1 MKKIQIKDIINY
13 LKIKLNKILFSG
25 IIGIIIGLGYCLY
38 NPALYESHF
47 TLMLGKIDS
56 ASGYKFKNDRIGQ
69 EIPFILDAQRA
80 FSSPDLASDQILRDC
95 GYPIS
100 NASRKILIKSI
111 EIMRSPDNQQL
122 LVRVRAPGKER
133 ALKCAVQL
141 AGNALESY
149 QSRQMQILSE
159 LMTEAPSIKKSDFII
174 REPGIN
180 GVILVSD
187 GPVWPNYYRIMFGFM
202 LLCIVGFLYASW
214 IWDSI
219 SRKLKAN

>member
-1 MKKIQIKDIINY
+1 MKNIQIKDIVNY
-13 LKIKLNKILFSG
+13 LKINLNKILFSG
-25 IIGIIIGLGYCLY
+25 IIGLIVGFGYCLY
-38 NPALYESHF
+38 TPALYESHF

-100 NASRKILIKSI
+100 NASRKIFIKSI
-111 EIMRSPDNQQL
+111 EIIRSPDNQQL
-122 LVRVRAPGKER
+122 LVRVRTPGKER
-133 ALKCAVQL
+133 ALKCAVKL

-149 QSRQMQILSE
+149 QSRQKQIFTE
-159 LMTEAPSIKKSDFII
+159 LMTEAPGVKKSDFII

-180 GVILVSD
+180 GMILVSD
-187 GPVWPNYYRIMFGFM
+187 RPVWPNYYRIIFGFT
-202 LLCIVGFLYASW
+202 LLCIIGFLYASW
-214 IWDSI
+214 VWGSI
-219 SRKLKAN
+219 ARKLKAH